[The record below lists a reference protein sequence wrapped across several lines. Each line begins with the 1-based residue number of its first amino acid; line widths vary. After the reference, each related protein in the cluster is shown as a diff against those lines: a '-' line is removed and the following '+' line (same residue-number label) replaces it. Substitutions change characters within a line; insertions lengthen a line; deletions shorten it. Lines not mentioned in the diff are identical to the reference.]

1 MRHPETEGFLISPP
15 PGLFLLRCEN
25 VCCRRKMADATAF
38 KEARKPNKTN
48 SLKFFSLPKTF
59 HPPAVRAA
67 TLGSWRML
75 TLGPEYEDTWWVPSP
90 DKSRR
95 PGQRVEEEEPDP
107 AGETDSGAVD
117 TEESSWKACDSSSFQ
132 KYDEVLRLDRLS
144 RAERTDGVRQMV
156 KKHEIL
162 NNTTWPT
169 RWHKTYTSK
178 CN

>member
-1 MRHPETEGFLISPP
+1 
-15 PGLFLLRCEN
+15 
-25 VCCRRKMADATAF
+25 MADAAVF
-38 KEARKPNKTN
+38 KEANKQTKQN
-48 SLKFFSLPKTF
+48 TLTYLKDFAGPAFALYFLNTKLDSLKFFSLPKTF

-169 RWHKTYTSK
+169 R
-178 CN
+178 